1 MAAPVGATAHA
12 HAVLLDQS
20 PADGA
25 VMAVAPATVTLRF
38 NETVTP
44 VLLRV
49 LDGSGHAVTGP
60 GDVAELDTT
69 VTIRLPPLLPSGTYV
84 ATYRVISADSHPV
97 GGSFVFAVGTAPPDR
112 ALAAAQDTA
121 SDSLWTAIA
130 VAVRAIFY
138 AALLIAAGGALFAIL
153 VVRQPLDA
161 AACALV
167 RWTAAVAA
175 LAIILDIGAEAALAS
190 EVPLAGFFAP
200 AVWRL
205 GLASTLGPSA
215 ATTLTGLALL
225 AGATLS
231 SHRIARFV
239 LGLGAV
245 IAVAALALTGHA
257 AAAPPSWLAA
267 PALALHALCAAYWI
281 GALPPLDRAL
291 AGDLINA
298 AILVRRFSALAIAAV
313 TVLAMCGVTL
323 AILQVAAP
331 DALISTSYGVR
342 LLAKLAAVALLLLCA
357 ALNKWR
363 FTPRLARGDRA
374 AAVGLRRVI
383 LCELLLAGAIVIAT
397 AMLGQ
402 TTPPRAL
409 LEASDS
415 HMHHAQ
421 AGYTVAALA
430 GARMAMIEVSPAAP
444 GPNRVTVTLIED
456 GRPIAIPSID
466 LYLSLPAFG
475 IEARE
480 HKAAAVAQGVFG
492 GDPIAFPVAGPWQIE
507 IEAPISDFANV
518 DFVAA
523 VPIGPR
529 GSGSDSDSARASI
542 AIADACV
549 RAAPSS
555 AALYLTIAN
564 KGTADDR
571 LIGATTPAAR
581 DASLHVTLDDNGI
594 SRMRPLDAVEVRSGE
609 TVAFRPGG
617 IHLMLTDLA
626 QPLQPGLRIAFML
639 QFQNAGSVAVEAP
652 VAPLGAAGCAFNRP
666 RFP

>member
-1 MAAPVGATAHA
+1 
-12 HAVLLDQS
+12 
-20 PADGA
+20 
-25 VMAVAPATVTLRF
+25 
-38 NETVTP
+38 
-44 VLLRV
+44 
-49 LDGSGHAVTGP
+49 
-60 GDVAELDTT
+60 
-69 VTIRLPPLLPSGTYV
+69 
-84 ATYRVISADSHPV
+84 
-97 GGSFVFAVGTAPPDR
+97 
-112 ALAAAQDTA
+112 
-121 SDSLWTAIA
+121 
-130 VAVRAIFY
+130 
-138 AALLIAAGGALFAIL
+138 
-153 VVRQPLDA
+153 
-161 AACALV
+161 
-167 RWTAAVAA
+167 
-175 LAIILDIGAEAALAS
+175 
-190 EVPLAGFFAP
+190 
-200 AVWRL
+200 
-205 GLASTLGPSA
+205 
-215 ATTLTGLALL
+215 
-225 AGATLS
+225 
-231 SHRIARFV
+231 
-239 LGLGAV
+239 
-245 IAVAALALTGHA
+245 
-257 AAAPPSWLAA
+257 
-267 PALALHALCAAYWI
+267 
-281 GALPPLDRAL
+281 
-291 AGDLINA
+291 
-298 AILVRRFSALAIAAV
+298 
-313 TVLAMCGVTL
+313 
-323 AILQVAAP
+323 
-331 DALISTSYGVR
+331 
-342 LLAKLAAVALLLLCA
+342 
-357 ALNKWR
+357 
-363 FTPRLARGDRA
+363 
-374 AAVGLRRVI
+374 LRRVI